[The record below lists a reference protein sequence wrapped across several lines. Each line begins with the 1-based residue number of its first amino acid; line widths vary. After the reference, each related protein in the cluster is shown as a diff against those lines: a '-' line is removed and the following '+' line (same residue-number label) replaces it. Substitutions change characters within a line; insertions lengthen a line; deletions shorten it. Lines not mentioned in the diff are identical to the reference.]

1 MFKTSAIPTNASS
14 PLPLSQLEAPKSER
28 SELTPK
34 IEPPYRPYTEV
45 PAPSTPLYRPYSD
58 EPEPEVPYE
67 PYKGL

>member
-1 MFKTSAIPTNASS
+1 MFKTSAIPTNAFS
-14 PLPLSQLEAPKSER
+14 PLSLSQLEGPNPER

-45 PAPSTPLYRPYSD
+45 PAPSTPAYKPYSD